1 MTDFHSSSSNSSLAD
16 NYEIEVE
23 VEVELASPWSRIA
36 AVIINVLIFHLG
48 MILGTLF
55 FGLLV
60 KMLHSALAGKICI
73 ILATLVP
80 LLMYFIGQCFMM
92 STRGQSFGKKLL
104 GIKVIGIDGSNPGFI
119 GTVLLREI
127 FPFIVLIII
136 DLLLNL
142 IFYQNIYTALKKP
155 NFISLFFYA
164 TCLFMLFRTT
174 TYRRTLEDYLAKTIV
189 IKI

>member
-16 NYEIEVE
+16 DYEI
-23 VEVELASPWSRIA
+23 EVELASPWSRIA

-55 FGLLV
+55 FGLIA
-60 KMLHSALAGKICI
+60 KMLHSVLAGKICL

-80 LLMYFIGQCFMM
+80 ILMYFIGQSIMM
-92 STRGQSFGKKLL
+92 STKGQSFGKKLL
-104 GIKVIGIDGSNPGFI
+104 GIKVIKIDGSNPGFI
-119 GTVLLREI
+119 GTVLFRTVIPYVALL
-127 FPFIVLIII
+127 IVGLT
-136 DLLLNL
+136 LNL
-142 IFYQNIYTALKKP
+142 IFYQDIEITLIKP
-155 NFISLFFYA
+155 NLIALFFYII
-164 TCLFMLFRTT
+164 CLFMLFRTA

>member
-1 MTDFHSSSSNSSLAD
+1 MTDYLSSSSYSSLAD
-16 NYEIEVE
+16 DY
-23 VEVELASPWSRIA
+23 EVELASPWMRIA
-36 AVIINVLIFHLG
+36 AVLINWLIFYLG
-48 MILGTLF
+48 IILGTLF
-55 FGLLV
+55 FGLV
-60 KMLHSALAGKICI
+60 AKMLHSALAGKICI

-80 LLMYFIGQCFMM
+80 LLMYFIGQCIMM

-127 FPFIVLIII
+127 LPFIVLITI

-164 TCLFMLFRTT
+164 ICLFMLFRTT
-174 TYRRTLEDYLAKTIV
+174 TYWRTLEDYLAKTIV

>member
-16 NYEIEVE
+16 NYEIE

-55 FGLLV
+55 FGLIA
-60 KMLHSALAGKICI
+60 KMLHSALAKKICL

-80 LLMYFIGQCFMM
+80 ILMYFIGQSIMM
-92 STRGQSFGKKLL
+92 STKGQSFGKKLL
-104 GIKVIGIDGSNPGFI
+104 GIKVIKIDGSNPGFI
-119 GTVLLREI
+119 EMVLFRTVIPYVALL
-127 FPFIVLIII
+127 IVGLS
-136 DLLLNL
+136 LNL
-142 IFYQNIYTALKKP
+142 IFYQDIEITLIQP
-155 NFISLFFYA
+155 NLIALFFYII
-164 TCLFMLFRTT
+164 CLFMLFRTA

-189 IKI
+189 IKV